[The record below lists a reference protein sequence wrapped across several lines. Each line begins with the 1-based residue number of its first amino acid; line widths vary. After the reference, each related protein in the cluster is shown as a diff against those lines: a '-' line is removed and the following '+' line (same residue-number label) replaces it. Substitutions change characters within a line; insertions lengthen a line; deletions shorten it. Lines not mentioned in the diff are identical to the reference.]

1 MRSFG
6 SRVLL
11 PVRAPFRLDLT
22 SDALRRLTSNV
33 VDVVASDGVLYRALR
48 DGHGAA
54 LVAIRQQDRDSIEV
68 RATGRHA
75 DRWLPVVARM
85 LGTQVDLHDWY
96 ARSRGIAWL
105 RPVAIA
111 LRGLKPP
118 RYPTLWEACAH
129 AILFQQISIF
139 AAAAIM
145 RRAVESL
152 GEPITAGGVRAVVF
166 PSPERWL
173 DARQSVLRSAG
184 LSARKVAH
192 VRAAAAAFVEGSVD
206 EASLDPLPTPQAA
219 QCLTRLRGIGP
230 WSAAL
235 VLLRG
240 LGRLDTFPMND
251 SGVARSLTLLAG
263 RARVDEAA
271 LLQRLGPARGMLYYH
286 LLLARLRNLAPG
298 ADGRRRH
305 D

>member
-1 MRSFG
+1 MRTFG
-6 SRVLL
+6 ARLLL

-22 SDALRRLTSNV
+22 SDALRRLASNV
-33 VDVVASDGVLYRALR
+33 VDVVAADGVLYRALR
-48 DGHGAA
+48 DERGAA
-54 LVAIRQQDRDSIEV
+54 LVAIRQLDRHSIEV
-68 RATGRHA
+68 CATGRYA

-85 LGTQVDLHDWY
+85 LGTEVDLRDWY

-105 RPVAIA
+105 RPVALA

-145 RRAVESL
+145 RRAVEAL
-152 GEPITAGGVRAVVF
+152 GEPMTAGGIRTVVF

-173 DARQSVLRSAG
+173 EADASVLRSAG
-184 LSARKVAH
+184 LSANKVAH
-192 VRAAAAAFVEGSVD
+192 VRATAAAFVDRSVD
-206 EASLDPLPTPQAA
+206 EKELEALPTPEAA
-219 QCLTRLRGIGP
+219 QRLCRLRGIGP

-240 LGRLDTFPMND
+240 LGRLDTFPEQD
-251 SGVARSLTLLAG
+251 SGVARSLALVTG
-263 RARVDEAA
+263 RHVDEPA
-271 LLQRLGPARGMLYYH
+271 LLEKLGPVRGMLYYH
-286 LLLARLRNLAPG
+286 LLLARLRNLVPA
-298 ADGRRRH
+298 ADGRRGH